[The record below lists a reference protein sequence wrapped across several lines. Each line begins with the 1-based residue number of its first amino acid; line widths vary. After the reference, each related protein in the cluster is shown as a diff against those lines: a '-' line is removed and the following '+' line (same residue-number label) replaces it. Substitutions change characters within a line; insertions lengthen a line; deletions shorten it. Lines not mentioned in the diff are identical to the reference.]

1 MQRSSSSDRLD
12 ATQRSWQEMES
23 IWERVNQLP
32 EGQDKVVM
40 SQLWQFGKT
49 PASPTPEEFPAL
61 VAHGF
66 LVEQLVNGRLVCRPV
81 PASLQEFWRV
91 GITVSHAHGYVL
103 QPRWA
108 FQAHLLANSY
118 LHRPV
123 QSPAEPLPLLRVVE
137 TRQDEHSPSPEAGD
151 LETRKATVKLAA

>member
-1 MQRSSSSDRLD
+1 MQLSSSSDMLE

-66 LVEQLVNGRLVCRPV
+66 IGEQLVDGQLVCRPV
-81 PASLQEFWRV
+81 PPSLKEFWRV
-91 GITVSHAHGYVL
+91 GITVSNAHGYML
-103 QPRWA
+103 QPHRA
-108 FQAHLLANSY
+108 FQAKLSANIHLHS
-118 LHRPV
+118 PV
-123 QSPAEPLPLLRVVE
+123 QSQAEPLPLLRVVE
-137 TRQDEHSPSPEAGD
+137 TSKDEHSHSPEARD

>member
-1 MQRSSSSDRLD
+1 MLPQRRGSISKVRSFMQRSLYADMLD
-12 ATQRSWQEMES
+12 ATQCYWQEMES

-66 LVEQLVNGRLVCRPV
+66 LVEQLVDGRMVWRPN
-81 PASLQEFWRV
+81 PPSLKEFLRV
-91 GITVSHAHGYVL
+91 GITVSNAHGYVL
-103 QPRWA
+103 HPQLA
-108 FQAHLLANSY
+108 FQAKLQEDIY
-118 LHRPV
+118 LHSSV
-123 QSPAEPLPLLRVVE
+123 QSW
-137 TRQDEHSPSPEAGD
+137 
-151 LETRKATVKLAA
+151 